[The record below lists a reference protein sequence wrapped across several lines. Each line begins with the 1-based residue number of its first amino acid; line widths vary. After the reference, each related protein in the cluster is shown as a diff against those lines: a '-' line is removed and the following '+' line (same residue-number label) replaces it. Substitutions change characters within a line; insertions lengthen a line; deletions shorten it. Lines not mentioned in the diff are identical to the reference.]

1 MNFQPKYLIKGDRVI
16 WIIFFLLCL
25 ISLVEV
31 FSATS
36 TLVYKQGVWGPI
48 LKHAAFLAGGAFL
61 IVLVQNIPYNI
72 FKVAIPFGW
81 PLAVGCLS
89 VVLLMQRMTNGAA
102 RWLDLGPF
110 QFQPSEMAKGVA
122 VIFVANTLAY
132 ARDKNG
138 YASKVL
144 TIIGIG
150 TLPILALIL
159 PENLSTAVILSI
171 VILIMLFVGKI
182 PNKQLYGILLFGI
195 AGITLVATLIFAVP
209 QTTYQKLEDKLPAV
223 GLVTH
228 RIITWKNRFADHER
242 IHDLQGQKDGKTIA
256 LDIYGKDAQRTHANI
271 AIATSNVI
279 GKVPGNSVERDFL
292 SQAYSDFIY
301 AIIVEEMGLIGGCV
315 VIILYIFL
323 LVRAAKIAHAC
334 TEPFPAYLVIGLTL
348 LIVIQ
353 ALINMM
359 VAVGL
364 MPITGQPLPL
374 ISRGGTSTLFN
385 CIYIG
390 MILSVS
396 RAVRQRLRNS
406 KKSLKTAPEVESG
419 KKS

>member
-1 MNFQPKYLIKGDRVI
+1 MSFQPKDLIKGDRVI
-16 WIIFFLLCL
+16 WTIFFLLCL

-36 TLVYKQGVWGPI
+36 TLVYKQGIWSPI
-48 LKHAAFLAGGAFL
+48 LKHAFFLGLGAFL

-72 FKVAIPFGW
+72 FRVIIPFGG
-81 PLAVGCLS
+81 AFSIGG
-89 VVLLMQRMTNGAA
+89 LLWLIIMQRMTNGAA
-102 RWLDLGPF
+102 RWIDLGLF
-110 QFQPSEMAKGVA
+110 QFQPSEMAKGV
-122 VIFVANTLAY
+122 VIILVAHILA
-132 ARDKNG
+132 RTQDKNG
-138 YASKVL
+138 YAPRAFKFVACSTAPFL
-144 TIIGIG
+144 I
-150 TLPILALIL
+150 LIL
-159 PENLSTAVILSI
+159 PENLSTAAILAL
-171 VILIMLFVGKI
+171 VILIMLFVGKV
-182 PNKQLYGILLFGI
+182 PNKQMLYILLAVV
-195 AGITLVATLIFAVP
+195 AGITLFFSFLLVPP
-209 QTTYQKLEDKLPAV
+209 QTYKKIEKKLPEV
-223 GLVTH
+223 GVLTH
-228 RIITWKNRFADHER
+228 RIETWHNRLINHGEVEDPLK
-242 IHDLQGQKDGKTIA
+242 IDP
-256 LDIYGKDAQRTHANI
+256 YGKDAQRTHANI

-301 AIIVEEMGLIGGCV
+301 AIIIEEMGLLGGCA
-315 VIILYIFL
+315 VIVLYIFL
-323 LVRAAKIAHAC
+323 LVRAAKIARLC

-348 LIVIQ
+348 LIVVQ

-385 CIYIG
+385 CLYIG

-396 RAVRQRLRNS
+396 RSVRKRLRKD
-406 KKSLKTAPEVESG
+406 KKGLKTTAEVESE

>member
-1 MNFQPKYLIKGDRVI
+1 MKFRPKYLIKGDRVI
-16 WIIFFLLCL
+16 WAIFFILCL

-36 TLVYKQGVWGPI
+36 TLVYKQGVWAPI
-48 LKHAAFLAGGAFL
+48 LKHALFLGIGTCI
-61 IVLVQNIPYNI
+61 IVVVQNIPYNI
-72 FKVAIPFGW
+72 FKIAIPLGI
-81 PLAVGCLS
+81 PIAIACLFL
-89 VVLLMQRMTNGAA
+89 VLMVQKMTNGAA
-102 RWLDLGPF
+102 RWLQIGPI

-122 VIFVANTLAY
+122 IIFVANALAY
-132 ARDKNG
+132 ARNKEG
-138 YASKVL
+138 YASKAL
-144 TIIGIG
+144 KIIAWG
-150 TLPILALIL
+150 TLPMIALIF
-159 PENLSTAVILSI
+159 PENLSTAAILAL
-171 VILIMLFVGKI
+171 VILIMLFIGRI
-182 PNKQLYGILLFGI
+182 PNKQLYIICLVGLI
-195 AGITLVATLIFAVP
+195 GITLLATLITIPPA
-209 QTTYQKLEDKLPAV
+209 TYKKIEDKLPPITA
-223 GLVTH
+223 VTH
-228 RIITWKNRFADHER
+228 RMETWHNRFISH
-242 IHDLQGQKDGKTIA
+242 GQEEDASK
-256 LDIYGKDAQRTHANI
+256 LDPFGKDAQRTHANI
-271 AIATSNVI
+271 AIATSNVF

-301 AIIVEEMGLIGGCV
+301 AIIVEELGLVGGCTV
-315 VIILYIFL
+315 VLLYIFL
-323 LVRAAKIAHAC
+323 LVRAARIAKDC

-348 LIVIQ
+348 LIVVQ

-396 RAVRQRLRNS
+396 RSVRKRNRND
-406 KKSLKTAPEVESG
+406 KKSLKTATEVESE